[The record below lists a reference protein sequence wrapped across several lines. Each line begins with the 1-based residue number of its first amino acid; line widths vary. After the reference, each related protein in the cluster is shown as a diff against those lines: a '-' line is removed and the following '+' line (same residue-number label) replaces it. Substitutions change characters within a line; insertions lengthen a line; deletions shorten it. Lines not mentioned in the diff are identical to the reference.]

1 MTRQDLR
8 ELVSSL
14 ANLPLEYV
22 EAMRLDLD
30 EVVLRQRRV
39 GAWPRGVIMH
49 VVGNARRTAREQEN
63 AVGEIDRLLEVVRD
77 EHRRRARFHEDAL
90 ERVAHEQRHLV
101 VEGRER
107 LVEKKDLR
115 FHHERSHDRD
125 ELLLAA
131 RQLIGVTVEVD
142 LDAEAGDHPLR
153 ARAPFGLRQLHKL
166 ERILDV
172 VDRAQPGKQRLA
184 IILEYVAE
192 LDVAKGF
199 SVEQDF
205 AAVGRDQ
212 AGDHV
217 DQRTLAAAVRS
228 EDRNELSARNVEVE
242 AVVDDRVGKM
252 LGQAAD
258 GDVGGCRRLGSRLVR
273 SHHRTL
279 PPQGQSIP
287 QKVCRYLLTSTFSV
301 SVPVCTEK
309 SMNFW

>member
-1 MTRQDLR
+1 
-8 ELVSSL
+8 
-14 ANLPLEYV
+14 
-22 EAMRLDLD
+22 
-30 EVVLRQRRV
+30 
-39 GAWPRGVIMH
+39 
-49 VVGNARRTAREQEN
+49 
-63 AVGEIDRLLEVVRD
+63 
-77 EHRRRARFHEDAL
+77 
-90 ERVAHEQRHLV
+90 
-101 VEGRER
+101 
-107 LVEKKDLR
+107 
-115 FHHERSHDRD
+115 HHERSHDRD

-131 RQLIGVTVEVD
+131 RQLVGVTVEVD
-142 LDAEAGDHPLR
+142 LQAAACAAPRR
-153 ARAPFGLRQLHKL
+153 ARTPRGPRARHQL

-172 VDRAQPGKQRLA
+172 VDSAQPGEQRLA
-184 IILEYVAE
+184 IVLEYVAE

-217 DQRTLAAAVRS
+217 DQRALAAAVWA
-228 EDRNELSARNVEVE
+228 EDRHQLPTGDVEVE
-242 AVVDDRVGKM
+242 AVVDDGVGEM

-279 PPQGQSIP
+279 PPRGQSIP
-287 QKVCRYLLTSTFSV
+287 QNVCRYLLTSTFSV